1 MEYDFLYSFDVMSII
16 STFDPKLEKQLL
28 EKAQQEFWIEK
39 VVYIKKSKLFLFYM
53 VILPFLFVIC
63 LLWWLSAL
71 IISFFGLYS
80 LLCQILLCI
89 IVCMFFIVIFYL
101 YRYFLVYKM
110 DFILVSPTTFVKNK
124 QFWFFKRDLEI
135 VEIHHIKSVNVKK
148 KGLFQSLFDV
158 WSLIIYSDWIE
169 KKSNAQGTRF
179 RYVRHP
185 EIYCNKIEKL
195 LCA

>member
-1 MEYDFLYSFDVMSII
+1 MSII
-16 STFDPKLEKQLL
+16 STFDPKLEKQLV
-28 EKAQQEFWIEK
+28 EKAKQDFGEEN
-39 VVYIKKSKLFLFYM
+39 VVYIKKSDFFLLYM
-53 VILPFLFVIC
+53 VVLPFLFSVSLFVFLTIWIVNLFGISSLISQIFIIIIGCWLLVI
-63 LLWWLSAL
+63 
-71 IISFFGLYS
+71 
-80 LLCQILLCI
+80 
-89 IVCMFFIVIFYL
+89 MFYL

-110 DFILVSPTTFVKNK
+110 DFILVTPTTFVKNK

-185 EIYCNKIEKL
+185 ETYCNQIEKL
-195 LCA
+195 LCV

>member
-1 MEYDFLYSFDVMSII
+1 MSII
-16 STFDPKLEKQLL
+16 STFDPKLEKQLV
-28 EKAQQEFWIEK
+28 EKAKHDFGDEK
-39 VVYIKKSKLFLFYM
+39 VVYIKKSDFFLFYM
-53 VILPFLFVIC
+53 VVLPLLFVISLSVFFC
-63 LLWWLSAL
+63 VWIINLLGIASL
-71 IISFFGLYS
+71 ISKIF
-80 LLCQILLCI
+80 I
-89 IVCMFFIVIFYL
+89 IAIGCWFLVIMFYF
-101 YRYFLVYKM
+101 YRYFLLYKM
-110 DFILVSPTTFVKNK
+110 DFILVTPTTFVKNK

-185 EIYCNKIEKL
+185 EIYCDKIEKL
-195 LCA
+195 LCK